1 MDTWAGYIFEFHPYL
16 TTEERYDD
24 NLYQTRSNKRSDWIT
39 TISPGITT
47 SLLHP
52 LLNFELDYQ
61 PGLVY
66 FLHNPQ
72 LDYTSHN
79 VDFSSTFELT
89 PRLTFSL
96 TETFLHSNEPST
108 DEMVETDYER
118 SQRTAKRVEYDRNTF
133 SSQLEYR
140 FGIDNFINLY
150 YRNSDF
156 SSDDP
161 DDDEYTENFFESKIE
176 YWFNVRN
183 GINISCHFAKA
194 NFDIDT
200 DMLSSADIT
209 VRYIRRFTLHF
220 ELYGEYGAGATD
232 FEERRYFMSL
242 DRKRKV
248 QVDIE
253 DVEDYDLHKFN
264 VGFEWQLPQNFSI
277 DGFVGYYWRQGVDN
291 RDDQGLNA
299 SIEFLKT
306 TKYLAYSLGWEKG
319 YSEDFFSISDSGFSE
334 SWRIFTN
341 LAYSYHEK
349 LELRFR
355 GYYGYKE
362 YTYGREGS
370 GFSVDDRDDYTYSA
384 NTSFTYHLLRN
395 YFFIRE
401 LSLEMEFNHVE
412 LDSSL
417 NTGYI
422 NNQYSLRLTATF

>member
-1 MDTWAGYIFEFHPYL
+1 MDAWAGYIFEFHPYL

-52 LLNFELDYQ
+52 LFNFELDYQ

-79 VDFSSTFELT
+79 VDFSSTFKLT

-96 TETFLHSNEPST
+96 TEAFLRSNEPST

-118 SQRTAKRVEYDRNTF
+118 SQRTANRAEYDRNTF

-140 FGIDNFINLY
+140 FGRDNFINLY
-150 YRNSDF
+150 YRNSNF

-161 DDDEYTENFFESKIE
+161 DDDEYTENFFESELE

-183 GINISCHFAKA
+183 GINIKFHFNKA

-200 DMLSSADIT
+200 DILSSADIT
-209 VRYIRRFTLHF
+209 ARYIRRFTPHF

-242 DRKRKV
+242 DRRRTV
-248 QVDIE
+248 QVDTE
-253 DVEDYDLHKFN
+253 DVEDYDLRKFN
-264 VGFEWQLPQNFSI
+264 VGFEWQLPRNFRI
-277 DGFVGYYWRQGVDN
+277 DGFVGYYWRQGVGN
-291 RDDQGLNA
+291 RDEQGVNA

-306 TKYLAYSLGWEKG
+306 TKYLAYSVGCEKG

-334 SWRIFTN
+334 SWGFFSKVT
-341 LAYSYHEK
+341 YSYHEK
-349 LELRFR
+349 LELRIR
-355 GYYGYKE
+355 GSYGYKE

-370 GFSVDDRDDYTYSA
+370 GFSVENRDDYIYRA
-384 NTSFTYHLLRN
+384 NTAFTYHILRN
-395 YFFIRE
+395 YFFVRE
-401 LSLEMEFNHVE
+401 LSLEMEFNHVLHSMDLE
-412 LDSSL
+412 
-417 NTGYI
+417 I
-422 NNQYSLRLTATF
+422 